1 MLQMTAAGY
10 RFPSCVEP
18 FVRGVDLCVAPGE
31 FVLLTGP
38 TGSGKSTLLRLA
50 GGLLARH
57 GSGEV
62 SGSVRLGGDDP
73 AVLRPA
79 ERCVRVGFVN
89 QSPRRQVVTG
99 RVGDEVAFTLE
110 SAGWEPDRAR
120 ARVLE
125 MLELVGL
132 PPDLERSTDALSGG
146 ETQRLMV
153 AAALAGGASLL
164 LLDEPLAHL
173 DPRGARDLV
182 SLLARL
188 ASEGVAVL
196 VVEHRLPQLLTVV
209 SRVVVM
215 DQGQIVSDRPS
226 QELDYALIRRLGL
239 RLPKELVFEDLVSGE
254 SEGGAEAGP
263 GPVVLASF
271 NGVSFCY
278 PSASTLALSD
288 LDASVRSGDR
298 IAILGENGAG
308 KSTLLGCLS
317 GALRVASVSVS
328 GRCVRVP
335 QDPDLALF
343 CETVRAELGYGP
355 SEARLKG
362 AAAAAL
368 VDAAAGAMSIADVL
382 SAAPHSLSRGQRLRV
397 AVAAALSCRPDILL
411 LDEPTAGQ
419 DHDQVERMMAA
430 LGSGAGPAALLF
442 ATHDIELAL
451 RHATRIWVLEGG
463 RLVVDDAP
471 REAAEQ
477 VLALLGSAALVAPAP
492 PAGSATSSEHS

>member
-18 FVRGVDLCVAPGE
+18 SVLGVDLCVGPGE

-50 GGLLARH
+50 GGLLQRH

-62 SGSVRLGGDDP
+62 LGSVRLGGDDP

-99 RVGDEVAFTLE
+99 RVGDEVAFALE
-110 SAGWEPDRAR
+110 SAGWEPERAR
-120 ARVLE
+120 SRVLE

-132 PPDLERSTDALSGG
+132 PLDLERSTDALSGG

-188 ASEGVAVL
+188 ADGGVAVV
-196 VVEHRLPQLLTVV
+196 VVEHRLPQLLNVV

-215 DQGQIVSDRPS
+215 DQGQVVSDRPS

-239 RLPKELVFEDLVSGE
+239 RLPKELAVEDFVDGE
-254 SEGGAEAGP
+254 AQDGAESGQSSL
-263 GPVVLASF
+263 VLASF
-271 NGVSFCY
+271 DGVSFRY
-278 PSASTLALSD
+278 PGGSTLALSEIR
-288 LDASVRSGDR
+288 ASVRSGDR

-317 GALRVASVSVS
+317 GAHRVASVSVP

-343 CETVRAELGYGP
+343 CETVRAELSYGP
-355 SEARLKG
+355 SEARSTG

-368 VDAAAGAMSIADVL
+368 VDTAASAMSIVDLL

-397 AVAAALSCRPDILL
+397 AVGAALSCRPDILL

-430 LGSGAGPAALLF
+430 LRSEAGPGALLF
-442 ATHDIELAL
+442 ATHDIDLAL
-451 RHATRIWVLEGG
+451 RHATRIWVLDGG
-463 RLVVDDAP
+463 LLVVDDVP

-477 VLALLGSAALVAPAP
+477 VLALLGPGALAAPAD
-492 PAGSATSSEHS
+492 SASSSEHP